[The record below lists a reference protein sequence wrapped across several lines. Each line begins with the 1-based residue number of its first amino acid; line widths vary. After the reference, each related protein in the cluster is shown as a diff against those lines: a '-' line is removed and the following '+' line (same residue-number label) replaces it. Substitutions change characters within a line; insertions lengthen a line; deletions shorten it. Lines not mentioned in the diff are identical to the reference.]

1 MTDESQILTPKE
13 LKQIR
18 ARCEKA
24 TPGPWISYIEGRD
37 HTSGSSFI
45 MTGFGESRG
54 EDIELSGATAAE
66 LDFIAQARQ
75 DIPRLLKEIE
85 RLSGI
90 ISRLTQ
96 ASIAGHDTVNLVQD
110 TSWTP

>member
-1 MTDESQILTPKE
+1 MTKDDDNKIITPKE
-13 LKQIR
+13 LKEIR
-18 ARCEKA
+18 VRCEKA
-24 TPGPWISYIEGRD
+24 APGPWISYIEGRD

-54 EDIELSGATAAE
+54 EDIELSGATASDQ
-66 LDFIAQARQ
+66 DFIAQARQ

-85 RLSGI
+85 RLYGI

-96 ASIAGHDTVNLVQD
+96 KQARGHDSV
-110 TSWTP
+110 SRC